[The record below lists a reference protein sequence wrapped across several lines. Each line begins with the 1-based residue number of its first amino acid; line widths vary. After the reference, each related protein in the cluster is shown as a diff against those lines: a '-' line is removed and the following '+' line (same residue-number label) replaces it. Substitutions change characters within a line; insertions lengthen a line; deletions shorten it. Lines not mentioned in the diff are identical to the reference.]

1 MKEKLLKFIKF
12 FIRRD
17 RIKPPQIL
25 VLGFGLTIG
34 IGTLLLSLPN
44 ATASGVSP
52 GILTALFTATSAVC
66 VTGLVVVDTATYW
79 SGFGHGVILFLIQV
93 GGLGF
98 MTMTTLIF
106 LIAGKRITIKERI
119 LIKDSLSSNTLEGVV
134 KFVIYILVFTFA
146 VEAVGALLLSV
157 RFIPEYGF
165 SEGIKLSL
173 FHAISAFCNA
183 GFDLIGDFKSLTPY
197 VEDPV
202 VNFTIMTLIIL
213 GGLGFAV
220 INNLLKAKS
229 LKKINLHSKVVLSI
243 SAALIVFAS
252 VAFFILESGNTNTVG
267 ALTWPGKIIASLFMA
282 VTPRTAGFNTLDTAS
297 LTNGTLILVMMLMF
311 IGGSPGSTA
320 GGVKTSAFGV
330 VLFSVISILKGR
342 KETEAFGRTIV
353 SDVVKRAIAIIFI
366 GIFLLIVNI
375 VLLTITE
382 SASLTEIMFEAI
394 SAFGTVGLSMG
405 ITPDL
410 TPVGRI
416 IIIITMF
423 VGRVGPLTMA
433 FAIGEVQST
442 HESGRYKYPEGKI
455 LV

>member
-320 GGVKTSAFGV
+320 GGVKTSTFGV

-366 GIFLLIVNI
+366 GIFLLIVDI